1 MRLLLVVSTVTL
13 LVVWGCDVGG
23 QKQSK
28 KGKQAMKKLEEQW
41 KKAVKEADEACA
53 KADKNK
59 VEDVLEAFEKC
70 KAALDV
76 LPFGKKRDE
85 MEKQAEEW
93 NKLLR
98 KVVRR
103 KYIELMSKAAPVVLK
118 GDIRSAINIMKDY
131 PSKVDGYNFPDIEDG
146 LKRYRSVL
154 EKQDKWT
161 DAMRKMYQRAV
172 ELAKQG
178 DTESIFREAS
188 EWVKPAN
195 KMYNDGYRLMKA
207 GKREAGMKMQQD
219 ALFHLTLLQVLL
231 IGAAETE
238 LAHISTKD
246 RKLEYLESLKNF
258 GEGRQISGYVT
269 KRKKLLLGK

>member
-1 MRLLLVVSTVTL
+1 MRLTLIVILLL
-13 LVVWGCDVGG
+13 LLGCDVGG

-28 KGKQAMKKLEEQW
+28 KGKQALKRLEEQW
-41 KKAVKEADEACA
+41 KKAVKEANEACA
-53 KADKNK
+53 KADKSR

-70 KAALDV
+70 RAALDV

-93 NKLLR
+93 NRLLR

-103 KYIELMSKAAPVVLK
+103 KYIELMSKAAPAVLR
-118 GDIRSAINIMKDY
+118 GDIRSAISIMKNY
-131 PSKVDGYNFPDIEDG
+131 PSKLDAYNFPDIEDG

-154 EKQDKWT
+154 EKQNEWT
-161 DAMRKMYQRAV
+161 DAMRKMYQEAV
-172 ELAKQG
+172 QLAKQG
-178 DTESIFREAS
+178 NTELIFREAS
-188 EWVKPAN
+188 RWVKPAN

-219 ALFHLTLLQVLL
+219 ALFHLTLVQILL

-238 LAHISTKD
+238 LARIRTKE

-258 GEGRQISGYVT
+258 GEGRQISGYIT

>member
-118 GDIRSAINIMKDY
+118 GDIRSAVNIMKDY

-178 DTESIFREAS
+178 DTESIFREAKD
-188 EWVKPAN
+188 WVKPAYRL
-195 KMYNDGYRLMKA
+195 YNDARRLARTNREKA
-207 GKREAGMKMQQD
+207 VEMQKQ

>member
-1 MRLLLVVSTVTL
+1 MRLSLAIFAAVLLVAL
-13 LVVWGCDVGG
+13 GCDVGE
-23 QKQSK
+23 QRQSK
-28 KGKQAMKKLEEQW
+28 KGKRAMKKLEERW
-41 KKAVKEADEACA
+41 KKAAEEADEACA
-53 KADKNK
+53 KADRSK

-85 MEKQAEEW
+85 MEKRAEEW
-93 NKLLR
+93 NRLLR

-103 KYIELMSKAAPVVLK
+103 KYIELMSKATPAVLK
-118 GDIRSAINIMKDY
+118 GDVKSAINIMKNY

-146 LKRYRSVL
+146 LKRYLSVL
-154 EKQDKWT
+154 EKEDRWS

-188 EWVKPAN
+188 EWVKPAS

-207 GKREAGMKMQQD
+207 GKRKAGMKMQQD
-219 ALFHLTLLQVLL
+219 ALFHLTLVQILL
-231 IGAAETE
+231 IGAVETE
-238 LAHISTKD
+238 LAHIRAKD
-246 RKLEYLESLKNF
+246 RKLEYLESLRSF
-258 GEGRQISGYVT
+258 GEGRQIGGYVT
-269 KRKKLLLGK
+269 KRKKLLLSR